1 MDLRGGMN
9 GATVACPQSQI
20 NAAAPAWTQ
29 TALRLAD
36 IIDARHFNGGSAMR
50 YGVCLPY
57 MKRDYDRDTL
67 LAWCRAI
74 DAGPW
79 DSLSC
84 GERITGPTCDMRIL
98 LGAAAALT
106 TRVRIVPS
114 LYVLPMHSAVW
125 AAKEIATLDVVSGGR
140 VTVTVGV
147 GGREKDYRAVGA
159 TFTHRHER
167 MDAQV
172 AEMRRIWAGVP
183 PFEGAD
189 PVGPVP
195 VQPGGPP
202 ILAGAMGPKS
212 MRRAAEWAQGVYAF
226 SMNGEKHEVAN
237 MLQMADASW
246 ESAGR
251 ADRPYRM
258 AGFWHSLADAAAPR
272 LRQYVHD
279 YLKIADENVA
289 NLVAG
294 SMTRSSADAVRRVID
309 DYHALDVDEIM
320 FVPVTADLAE
330 IERLAE
336 LMDRLG
342 VRS

>member
-1 MDLRGGMN
+1 
-9 GATVACPQSQI
+9 
-20 NAAAPAWTQ
+20 
-29 TALRLAD
+29 
-36 IIDARHFNGGSAMR
+36 MR

-159 TFTHRHER
+159 SFARRHER
-167 MDAQV
+167 MDAQI
-172 AEMRRIWAGVP
+172 AEMRRIWAQDP

-189 PVGPVP
+189 PVGPAP
-195 VQPGGPP
+195 VQAGGPP
-202 ILAGAMGPKS
+202 LLLGAMGPKS
-212 MRRAAEWAQGVYAF
+212 IRRGAEWAQGVYMF
-226 SMNGEKHEVAN
+226 SMNGEKREIAD
-237 MLQMADASW
+237 MQRMAEDAW
-246 ESAGR
+246 AEAGR
-251 ADRPYRM
+251 TERPYRM
-258 AGFWHSLADAAAPR
+258 AGFWHSLADDAAPR

-279 YLKIADENVA
+279 YLRIADERVA
-289 NLVAG
+289 NHVAA
-294 SMTRSSADAVRRVID
+294 SMTRSSEDALLRAID
-309 DYHALDVDEIM
+309 DYHALGVDEIM
-320 FVPVTADLAE
+320 FVPVTADIAE
-330 IERLAE
+330 LERLAA
-336 LMDRLG
+336 LMERIEG
-342 VRS
+342 RG